1 LGLRLFN
8 LTKNITFIYLGIT
21 STYAFFLN
29 ELIDLNKIKVLFY
42 TNSNSKIKKNELV
55 KKKNFMK
62 RIIIIYTFPTVANLI
77 LIFSIFNG
85 VNFLTYFYG
94 ITFPILVFIKL
105 IINLLRKW

>member
-1 LGLRLFN
+1 MSSKLNTHYYDGKLNISN
-8 LTKNITFIYLGIT
+8 LKPLDPLSSGEKLSIAN
-21 STYAFFLN
+21 
-29 ELIDLNKIKVLFY
+29 DLLSHLADKVA
-42 TNSNSKIKKNELV
+42 I
-55 KKKNFMK
+55 NFMK